1 MENFTIPALAF
12 LLVLELVWLRR
23 QVFVRIFS
31 SLV

>member
-1 MENFTIPALAF
+1 MENFTIPALAV
-12 LLVLELVWLRR
+12 LLVLELVWLQR

>member
-12 LLVLELVWLRR
+12 LLVLELVWLQR